1 MNAPAITVLMTVYN
15 GRKLLA
21 EAIESILVQTHR
33 DFELLIINDGSTDDS
48 LALLRTYADPR
59 IRIIDQQPNRGIHHT
74 LNRGLHEARGRYV
87 AIMDQDDIA
96 MPRRLERLY
105 SRMEAQPDLALC
117 GSAIETFGYHPVK
130 PWVRY
135 FEPDALKVALLF
147 ENPICHPSV
156 MLRRSNLAD
165 NGLQYPDMPYAE
177 EYCLWVTLSRLKP
190 IANHPEPLL
199 RYRSHPQQVSRL
211 RNEIQCAS
219 MDLVILDQL
228 KTLGLHVT
236 ARQLAVHKLLGGG
249 FNPMPGYTRRL
260 RQWSALLIAA
270 NRERKVYNETEFA
283 RQLAARTSAALSLHK
298 QRLNSLGWL
307 RRLGWRFATAR
318 DFMQAQL
325 PTANPAPKKQ

>member
-15 GRKLLA
+15 GRKLLP

-96 MPRRLERLY
+96 MPCRLERLY

-117 GSAIETFGYHPVK
+117 GSAIETFGDHPVK

-147 ENPICHPSV
+147 ENPVCHPSV
-156 MLRRSNLAD
+156 MLRRSILAD
-165 NGLQYPDMPYAE
+165 NGLQYPDVPYAE
-177 EYCLWVTLSRLKP
+177 EYSLWVTLSRLGP

-211 RNEIQCAS
+211 RNDLQCES
-219 MDLVILDQL
+219 IDRIMIEQL
-228 KTLGLHVT
+228 GRLGIAVT
-236 ARQLAVHKLLGGG
+236 ARDLAIHKLLGGG
-249 FNPMPGYTRRL
+249 FNPVPGYAKRL
-260 RQWSALLIAA
+260 ADWASRLVASNEHTSVYPREEFSDQIAKRMKSAIDFH
-270 NRERKVYNETEFA
+270 E
-283 RQLAARTSAALSLHK
+283 
-298 QRLNSLGWL
+298 QRLGELSWL
-307 RRLGWRFATAR
+307 RRLVWQLAVWR
-318 DFMQAQL
+318 DFRRATL
-325 PTANPAPKKQ
+325 PRPRRSA